1 MGMPSS
7 YLAPSDSRYRCTR
20 QTYPPTGKSG
30 VMLVRA
36 SFGWNAAS
44 ACSTCR
50 LCSGRRHCC

>member
-44 ACSTCR
+44 AC
-50 LCSGRRHCC
+50 